1 MSEKYFASF
10 YKCALQV
17 NPYCYAEYRGE
28 NPMSEEDYNAAILEK
43 CRENHIDV
51 VGLANHG
58 NVDDSE
64 KLRKKLGD
72 NGVVVF
78 PGFEIMSAEK
88 IHMVCL
94 FPETCTASEL
104 NRYLG
109 SMGLGMAIN
118 GNETSTKTC
127 LDIADMVEKAGGF
140 WYAAHIT
147 GDNGILK
154 LGKLNTVWQS
164 EKLVAAQIPDS
175 KENVDSNYKNIISN
189 KDPQYKREKL
199 PAYINACD
207 IDKPEDLD
215 KESATTL
222 IKMSELT
229 FANFVIAFKD
239 PDSRIRLNSELEK
252 GYQSSICALNVF
264 GGYLDGLTIEFS
276 DNLNAVIGGRGTGK
290 STIINLIRYALDLL
304 PKDKIR
310 RKEFDEMLENNLGTS
325 ARVELSIRSNSRF
338 GESFK
343 VIRRY
348 KANPTIEDMN
358 GKVSNLS
365 VKDILP
371 GIEIYGQNEIMD
383 VVRSPEQITQI
394 VRRLFQKETTLE
406 QKIEETY
413 TALQKNSKELDTLEE
428 QSASEEQETADL
440 PALKERLEY
449 YKSAGLDGKLSLI
462 TQLTN
467 EKSEFEAV
475 SRKLPRQI
483 QKLSEV
489 NFPVDGQLKNTVLV
503 DFITAYNKRIE
514 EINKLQEDLL
524 SWSTDQFNQ
533 IRSAWESTL
542 NEKDDEIRNSLSMI
556 SGIQDKT
563 GAEIVED
570 YTALLK
576 KINGAEPIQHQ
587 IEQRKKEV
595 ARLKQERKTLVEACQ
610 KCWDEY
616 AASVNKQLKKLNKK
630 KLNGVV
636 EIDVRYRQQKDSL
649 LQRLKAI
656 DGVGEKAVTGIDQYD
671 GLDVF
676 VFAEDVR
683 SGADT
688 IKSKY
693 SLTAGMAEK
702 IVQGLTEKDLREIEE
717 MRLEDLFVIKLFV
730 NGRFKEMGNLS
741 KGQQCTA
748 ILHILL
754 LENKDSLI
762 VDQPED
768 NLDNSFITDTL
779 VTAIRDNKIHRQYI
793 FATHNANIP
802 VFGDAE
808 LIVAMDETEG
818 HGHICEGGIG
828 SVDSQMV
835 KEHVVRILEG
845 GEAAFKMREEKYG
858 L

>member
-28 NPMSEEDYNAAILEK
+28 NTMSEDDYNASILKK
-43 CRENHIDV
+43 CRTNHINV

-64 KLRKKLGD
+64 KLRKKLAD
-72 NGVVVF
+72 NGIVVF

-109 SMGLGMAIN
+109 SMGLGMAIK
-118 GNETSTKTC
+118 GNETSIKTC
-127 LDIADMVEKAGGF
+127 LDIADMVKQAGGF

-147 GDNGILK
+147 SDNGILK
-154 LGKLNTVWQS
+154 LGKLNPVWQS
-164 EKLVAAQIPDS
+164 DRLVAAQISDS
-175 KENVDSNYKNIISN
+175 KENVDPKYKNIIRN
-189 KDPQYKREKL
+189 TDPQYKREKP

-207 IDKPEDLD
+207 IDKPDDLD

-222 IKMSELT
+222 IKMSKPT
-229 FANFVIAFKD
+229 FSNFVIAFKD

-264 GGYLDGLTIEFS
+264 GGYLDGLEICFS

-290 STIINLIRYALDLL
+290 STIINLIRYSLDLL
-304 PKDKIR
+304 PKDKTR
-310 RKEFDEMLENNLGTS
+310 KKEFDEMLENNLGAS

-348 KANPTIEDMN
+348 KGNPTIEDVN
-358 GKVSNLS
+358 GKVSNLTIR
-365 VKDILP
+365 DILP

-383 VVRSPEQITQI
+383 VVRSPEHITQI
-394 VRRLFQKETTLE
+394 VRRLFYEENSLE
-406 QKIEETY
+406 QKIEEAY
-413 TALQKNSKELDTLEE
+413 LALQNNSKALDALELQLVND
-428 QSASEEQETADL
+428 EQETVDL
-440 PALKERLEY
+440 PALKERFEY
-449 YKSAGLDGKLSLI
+449 YKAAGLDDKLTLI
-462 TQLTN
+462 TRLTN
-467 EKSEFEAV
+467 EESEFDAV
-475 SRKLPRQI
+475 NKKIPSQMK
-483 QKLSEV
+483 KLSEIC
-489 NFPVDGQLKNTVLV
+489 FSIEGQLKNTVLLEFV
-503 DFITAYNKRIE
+503 SAYNERIKQ
-514 EINKLQEDLL
+514 INDLQDRLL
-524 SWSTDQFNQ
+524 TWATEQYEK
-533 IRSAWESTL
+533 IRKTWEVSRD
-542 NEKDDEIRNSLSMI
+542 EKDDEIRKSLSMI
-556 SGIQDKT
+556 SGIQDKSGT
-563 GAEIVED
+563 EIVED
-570 YTALLK
+570 YTTLLK

-587 IEQRKKEV
+587 IEQRKKEIE
-595 ARLKQERKTLVEACQ
+595 RLKQERKTLIEACQ

-616 AASVNKQLKKLNKK
+616 AALLNKQLKRLNKK
-630 KLNGVV
+630 KLSGVV
-636 EIDVRYRQQKDSL
+636 EIDVRYRQQKDNL
-649 LQRLKAI
+649 LNRLKVI
-656 DGVGEKAVTGIDQYD
+656 DGVGDKAVTGITQYD

-683 SGADT
+683 SGLET
-688 IKSKY
+688 LKSKY
-693 SLTAGMAEK
+693 SLTAGVSEK

-717 MRLEDLFVIKLFV
+717 LRLEDLFFVKLFV

-818 HGHICEGGIG
+818 HGHICDGGIG
-828 SVDSQMV
+828 SVDSQTV
-835 KEHVVRILEG
+835 KKHVVRILEG

-858 L
+858 I